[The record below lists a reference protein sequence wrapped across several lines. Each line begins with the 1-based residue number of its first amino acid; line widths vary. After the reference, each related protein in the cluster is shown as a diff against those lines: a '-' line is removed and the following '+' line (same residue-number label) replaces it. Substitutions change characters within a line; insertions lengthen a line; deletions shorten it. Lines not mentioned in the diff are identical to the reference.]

1 MPENPVQDE
10 ITDRSV
16 FGRVKAKY
24 PAPPEFD
31 TVETFDFCEP
41 LATEC
46 IQDEEETPDD

>member
-1 MPENPVQDE
+1 MPESQEQTENNGK
-10 ITDRSV
+10 SV
-16 FGRVKAKY
+16 FGRVKSKY